1 MWNLCISLEC
11 VFQLQKYRAGKHL
24 RWSHNSS
31 PSPNSYSSSE
41 FVIHGYCL
49 AGLFSGTS
57 GNEEPTSSPDICSS
71 ILFFSFSLLLQLF
84 LLLYLPCYTSILLLF
99 AVCSI
104 KEQIVLSL
112 LLHNH
117 FWCTLEYT
125 GITNF
130 FPDIHYFFL
139 NLVKNGSRSSNFTLS
154 FTFCYRFRQM
164 VHFPL
169 HPLLFVCLSGLKSVP
184 VKIQLVYNNRWISG
198 FSISCPL
205 LNKGETLP
213 SVLAVILYTKV
224 QDSVKYTG
232 KLISVDASPP
242 CSVAI
247 KSHGN
252 SAGFRSNWI
261 FDFFYWTFQIS
272 SLWAFGSAAV
282 LM

>member
-130 FPDIHYFFL
+130 FSWYTLFL
-139 NLVKNGSRSSNFTLS
+139 
-154 FTFCYRFRQM
+154 
-164 VHFPL
+164 
-169 HPLLFVCLSGLKSVP
+169 LKSCEKWFKVQ
-184 VKIQLVYNNRWISG
+184 QLYTLLYFLLQISTNG
-198 FSISCPL
+198 A
-205 LNKGETLP
+205 LP
-213 SVLAVILYTKV
+213 S
-224 QDSVKYTG
+224 
-232 KLISVDASPP
+232 SPP
-242 CSVAI
+242 LICVSFW
-247 KSHGN
+247 S
-252 SAGFRSNWI
+252 
-261 FDFFYWTFQIS
+261 
-272 SLWAFGSAAV
+272 
-282 LM
+282 